1 MIYTQLRAFHAVAAE
16 GSFTAA
22 AKALRVGQPT
32 ITTHVRELESRFQ
45 VELFH
50 RRGRRAVLT
59 EAGEALLAV
68 TQRLVT
74 NEAEAVDLLRS
85 FGGFRS
91 GHLRVG
97 AVGPYHVTEMLAAF
111 NERYPGVSVSVRV
124 GNSKEVLQS
133 LFDFSADVAVLAH
146 TEDDPRLLA
155 IPYSR
160 HPVVVFVNR
169 RHPWSARDSIRIEE
183 LEGARVVLREVGS
196 TTRLA
201 FEEALARAGIVI
213 DPVMEIGSRE
223 AVWMAVRRGIGLG
236 IVSEIE
242 FYPDPRLH
250 KLRVSN
256 AEIFTYAHVV
266 CLAER
271 QESRLIR
278 AFLTVVETLLAGRR
292 AHAAAKPSH

>member
-146 TEDDPRLLA
+146 TEDDRRLLA

-213 DPVMEIGSRE
+213 DPVMQIGSRE

>member
-1 MIYTQLRAFHAVAAE
+1 MIYTQLRAFQAVATE

-59 EAGEALLAV
+59 EAGEALLSV

-97 AVGPYHVTEMLAAF
+97 AVGPYHVTEMLEAF

-133 LFDFSADVAVLAH
+133 LFDFGADVAVLAH

-196 TTRLA
+196 TTRRA

-292 AHAAAKPSH
+292 AHAAARPSH

>member
-59 EAGEALLAV
+59 EAGEALLSV

-146 TEDDPRLLA
+146 TEDDRRLLA

-213 DPVMEIGSRE
+213 DPVMQIGSRE

>member
-32 ITTHVRELESRFQ
+32 ITTHVRDLESRFQ

-146 TEDDPRLLA
+146 TEDDRRLLA

-213 DPVMEIGSRE
+213 DPVMQIGSRE